1 MGIGHSNVRTL
12 HSGRTTV
19 VLVLI
24 TTVGFLVAMDNTIVA
39 AAAGS
44 VVTDLGTG
52 VGMVPWLGLGYAFPF
67 ATLLVFTGPVIDR
80 FGARAVLRWGGAGFV
95 LGAFLAATAWASVP
109 LLAGRVLQGV
119 AAAAIVPAT
128 LTLLRSALPPASRTT
143 GATGW
148 LAALACG
155 LAGGPVLG
163 GALSQYLHWR
173 WVFWAVL
180 ACAVI
185 VPLLAGAAPA
195 GAGDVAPRLR
205 RAVPE
210 LVRYR
215 MLTGSLLLQAL
226 WGIGVTGVAFFTPL
240 AYGALFDAGPGTA
253 ALPLVIVALALIAAT
268 PLVGR
273 AVSGLGAGAAVA
285 GGLASVAIGLGTLA
299 MIGSELAIVLRLAAL
314 ALVGFGSAFTAP
326 LATQVLDVVPARLA
340 GTAAGL
346 LSASRELSGAV
357 GVGLAG
363 ALVALGP
370 LIDGYTRALAISAVL
385 TAVAALLARRLLL
398 PRHTDEV
405 RKIR

>member
-1 MGIGHSNVRTL
+1 ML
-12 HSGRTTV
+12 A
-19 VLVLI
+19 LI
-24 TTVGFLVAMDNTIVA
+24 VTVGFLVAVDNTIVA

-44 VVTDLGTG
+44 IVADLGAG
-52 VGMVPWLGLGYAFPF
+52 IGLVPWLGLGYTLPF
-67 ATLLVFTGPVIDR
+67 AALLVFTGPVIDR
-80 FGARAVLRWGGAGFV
+80 FGARAVLRWGGAGFT
-95 LGAFLAATAWASVP
+95 LGALLAATAWGTAP
-109 LLAGRVLQGV
+109 LMAGRVAQGV

-128 LTLLRSALPPASRTT
+128 LTLLRSALPPAHRSI
-143 GATGW
+143 GAAGW

-180 ACAVI
+180 ACAV
-185 VPLLAGAAPA
+185 VVLLLAGAAPA
-195 GAGDVAPRLR
+195 GQGERTPRLR
-205 RAVPE
+205 RALPE
-210 LVRYR
+210 LMRHQT
-215 MLTGSLLLQAL
+215 LTGSLLLQAL

-240 AYGALFDAGPGTA
+240 AYGELFSVGPGTA
-253 ALPLVIVALALIAAT
+253 ALPLVIVALAVIAAT

-273 AVSGLGAGAAVA
+273 AVRRLGAGAAVA
-285 GGLASVAIGLGTLA
+285 GGLATVAAGLGTLA
-299 MIGSELAIVLRLAAL
+299 VLGNEPAIVPRLAAL

-326 LATQVLDVVPARLA
+326 LTTQVLEVVPSRLA

-370 LIDGYTRALAISAVL
+370 LVDGYTRALALSAVL
-385 TAVAALLARRLLL
+385 TAVAASLATRLLL
-398 PRHTDEV
+398 PRHIDEV

>member
-1 MGIGHSNVRTL
+1 MEICRQDEQIIHC
-12 HSGRTTV
+12 GRTAS
-19 VLVLI
+19 VLALI
-24 TTVGFLVAMDNTIVA
+24 VTVGFLVAVDNTIVA

-44 VVTDLGTG
+44 IVTDLGAG
-52 VGMVPWLGLGYAFPF
+52 IGLVPWLGLGYTLPF
-67 ATLLVFTGPVIDR
+67 AALLVFTGPVIDR
-80 FGARAVLRWGGAGFV
+80 FGSRAVLRWSGAGFT
-95 LGAFLAATAWASVP
+95 LGALLAATTWGTAP
-109 LLAGRVLQGV
+109 LMAGRVVQGV

-128 LTLLRSALPPASRTT
+128 LTLLRSALPPACRTT
-143 GATGW
+143 GAAGW

-180 ACAVI
+180 ACAV
-185 VPLLAGAAPA
+185 VVLLLAGAASA
-195 GAGDVAPRLR
+195 ELGERTPRLR
-205 RAVPE
+205 RALPE
-210 LVRYR
+210 LIRHR
-215 MLTGSLLLQAL
+215 SLAGSLLLQAL

-240 AYGALFDAGPGTA
+240 AYGELFSVGPWTA
-253 ALPLVIVALALIAAT
+253 ALPLVIVALAVIAAT

-273 AVSGLGAGAAVA
+273 AVSRLGAGAAVA
-285 GGLASVAIGLGTLA
+285 GGLATVAAGLGTLA
-299 MIGSELAIVLRLAAL
+299 ILGNEPAILPRLAAL

-326 LATQVLDVVPARLA
+326 LATQVLEAVPSRLA

-370 LIDGYTRALAISAVL
+370 LIDGYTRALAVAAVL
-385 TAVAALLARRLLL
+385 TAVAASLATRLLL
-398 PRHTDEV
+398 PLHTDEV